1 MTARSSSVSCAL
13 RLATGGN
20 SVAWHPVSASRL
32 VVARHSLLNQFIAA
46 LDTASMTIGQPGCR
60 MSAPQSALKRWS
72 RADTIRG
79 ATPGWRNWQTHR
91 ICGWLVVRRIRV
103 VSLRTA
109 RKGQGKGHKIRLGPS
124 EYLAAR
130 GPNPAGQVVY
140 LLAVSRLFDIA
151 LQMIADGADPN
162 GPGAP
167 PDPDA
172 SWQRVSFD
180 EVLQRQRAIDAQW
193 KVEALAQI
201 REMLEAEC
209 CGGARRDADGR

>member
-32 VVARHSLLNQFIAA
+32 VVARHSFLNQFIAA
-46 LDTASMTIGQPGCR
+46 LDTASMTIGQPSCR

-109 RKGQGKGHKIRLGPS
+109 RKGQGKGHKIRLAVRIPRRTRTESRRPGGLSPGGQS
-124 EYLAAR
+124 AVRHSASDDCRWRRSQCAGRSAGSGWQLAASQFR
-130 GPNPAGQVVY
+130 
-140 LLAVSRLFDIA
+140 
-151 LQMIADGADPN
+151 
-162 GPGAP
+162 
-167 PDPDA
+167 
-172 SWQRVSFD
+172 
-180 EVLQRQRAIDAQW
+180 
-193 KVEALAQI
+193 
-201 REMLEAEC
+201 
-209 CGGARRDADGR
+209 